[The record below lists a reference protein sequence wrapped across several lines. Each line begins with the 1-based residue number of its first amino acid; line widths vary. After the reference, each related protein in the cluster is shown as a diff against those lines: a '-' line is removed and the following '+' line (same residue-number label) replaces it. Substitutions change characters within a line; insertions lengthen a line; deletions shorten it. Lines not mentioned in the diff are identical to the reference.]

1 MFSWIKSAVGSIAG
15 WLGDGIGSL
24 FDWLLGGAATI
35 FIKIVDAANGF
46 WDVLDSL
53 WNFAV
58 GFKDS
63 LFGLLSAFFPF
74 IPEPVMT
81 VISLGLLA
89 VLIAGIVKKV
99 RKE

>member
-1 MFSWIKSAVGSIAG
+1 MLTWISSAVGSIG
-15 WLGDGIGSL
+15 SWLGSGIASL
-24 FDWLLGGAATI
+24 FDWLLGGLVTV
-35 FIKIVDAANGF
+35 FTKIVDAANGF

-63 LFGLLSAFFPF
+63 IFGLFSVFFPF
-74 IPEPVMT
+74 IPESVMT

-99 RKE
+99 RKG